1 MSKIL
6 KNGKLGDVFVMVE
19 ELLGRL
25 PLECSGGVA
34 VSGRWWV
41 SVGDGIMI
49 QSGVILI
56 QDDLKEP
63 AML

>member
-34 VSGRWWV
+34 VSGR
-41 SVGDGIMI
+41 
-49 QSGVILI
+49 
-56 QDDLKEP
+56 
-63 AML
+63 